1 MKDRIKALRKAL
13 KLNQTQFGEK
23 LGLATTGISS
33 IETGERIVQERHIKL
48 ILSAF
53 PQVSEKWL
61 RDGVGEMFTNR
72 SDVEQ
77 IIAQY
82 SFSGICEEMMRT
94 FAELGPD
101 EQEIVLEYTRHF
113 IANLLSDRAAA
124 DAENGQS
131 GDQCG
136 VDPRGGA
143 EIDAEKEAYG
153 RELMAEKSGQTSSVS
168 EAGNAASA

>member
-82 SFSGICEEMMRT
+82 SFTGICEEMMRT
-94 FAELGPD
+94 FAELGPE

-113 IANLLSDRAAA
+113 IANLLSDRTAA

-131 GDQCG
+131 GGQCDA
-136 VDPRGGA
+136 DPRGCA

-153 RELMAEKSGQTSSVS
+153 RELLAEKSGQTLSASG
-168 EAGNAASA
+168 AGNVESA

>member
-33 IETGERIVQERHIKL
+33 IETGERAVQERHIKL

-61 RDGVGEMFTNR
+61 RDGTGEMFTNR

-82 SFSGICEEMMRT
+82 SFDGICAEMMRT
-94 FAELGPD
+94 FAELGPE
-101 EQEIVLEYTRHF
+101 EQEIVLDYTRKF
-113 IANLLSDRAAA
+113 IANLLSDRAKNADENEEPRCDQRAA
-124 DAENGQS
+124 
-131 GDQCG
+131 
-136 VDPRGGA
+136 A
-143 EIDAEKEAYG
+143 EIEREKEAYG
-153 RELMAEKSGQTSSVS
+153 RELLAERSGQTSS
-168 EAGNAASA
+168 ASAGGSVESA